1 MLRSDMKKEKEKAK
15 KKTRSKRRETYKKKS
30 QTVTRSGGGRCIWR
44 VRSALTC
51 VMEATRGSR

>member
-1 MLRSDMKKEKEKAK
+1 MEKEKEKAK